1 VAEEINTQPN
11 PASTSAV
18 DKSFF
23 GHPRG
28 LSTLFFTELWER
40 FGYYGMRGLLILFM
54 TASVDSGGLGF
65 SVPKAGAIYGIY
77 TSMVYLAS
85 LPGGWIADKLL
96 GQQRAVIVG
105 GIIMSVGYL
114 ILAAPGMVTFYGG
127 LVLVI
132 IGTGM
137 LKPNVSTIVGQLY
150 STEDRRRDAGFSIF
164 YMGINLGAFLAP
176 LACGYVGETYNFR
189 WGLALAGVGMVVG
202 VITFLRGKV
211 RLGDAGLR
219 PATADSPEEMGR
231 ARQGFGRGLGIF
243 VLLIAAVAGGQA
255 LGLYQLTADILV
267 NVVGLMLFAI
277 VIALFGWMFLAGD
290 WTPVERKRI
299 LAILVLFLISCFFFS
314 LFEQA
319 GSTLNLFAKQDTDR
333 NLLGFEFPA
342 SWLQSLNSF
351 FIWSLAPVFAWF
363 WLWLGRREPSSPA
376 KFMWGLVFVG
386 AGFLVLIPAA
396 FAVQDGGKAGFHWL
410 LATYL
415 FHTMG
420 ELCLSPVG
428 LSATTKL
435 APARVAGMMMGV
447 WFVSISMGNYLGG
460 RVASFYEAFPLPMLF
475 GVVGGAAVVLGIVL
489 SFFVKPIVR
498 LMGGVK

>member
-1 VAEEINTQPN
+1 
-11 PASTSAV
+11 
-18 DKSFF
+18 
-23 GHPRG
+23 
-28 LSTLFFTELWER
+28 
-40 FGYYGMRGLLILFM
+40 
-54 TASVDSGGLGF
+54 
-65 SVPKAGAIYGIY
+65 
-77 TSMVYLAS
+77 
-85 LPGGWIADKLL
+85 
-96 GQQRAVIVG
+96 
-105 GIIMSVGYL
+105 
-114 ILAAPGMVTFYGG
+114 
-127 LVLVI
+127 
-132 IGTGM
+132 
-137 LKPNVSTIVGQLY
+137 
-150 STEDRRRDAGFSIF
+150 
-164 YMGINLGAFLAP
+164 MGINLGAFLAP

-189 WGLALAGVGMVVG
+189 WGLALAGIGMVVG
-202 VITFLRGKV
+202 VVTFLRGKV

-219 PATADSPEEMGR
+219 PATADNPEAMKR
-231 ARQGFGRGLGIF
+231 SRRGLGRGVGIL
-243 VLLIAAVAGGQA
+243 VLLAAAIAGGQA
-255 LGLYQLTADILV
+255 IGLYQLDAEIMV
-267 NVVGLMLFAI
+267 NVVGLLLFAI

-319 GSTLNLFAKQDTDR
+319 GSTLNLFAKQGTDR
-333 NLLGFEFPA
+333 HLLGFEFPA

-396 FAVQDGGKAGFHWL
+396 LTVQDGGKAGFHWL

-415 FHTMG
+415 LHTMG

-460 RVASFYEAFPLPMLF
+460 RVASLYEAFPLPLLF
-475 GVVGGAAVVLGIVL
+475 GVVGGAAVVVGILL